1 VTWND
6 TISWPGRDSAKEEET
21 KPSRCGMTRAGGATM
36 KEGGVET
43 TLYDITYS
51 SSRPLN
57 REEGKVLV
65 VGTQYGPHIQHSDV
79 R

>member
-1 VTWND
+1 
-6 TISWPGRDSAKEEET
+6 
-21 KPSRCGMTRAGGATM
+21 MTRAGGATM

-65 VGTQYGPHIQHSDV
+65 VGTQYGPHIQYSDV